1 MKDENKNDGS
11 ALFLIKEVLLGV
23 CGAMVAGVV
32 ITLYCL
38 PFFAAFVFVV
48 WIIEKLY

>member
-11 ALFLIKEVLLGV
+11 ALLLIKEGLLGA
-23 CGAMVAGVV
+23 CGAMVACVV

-38 PFFAAFVFVV
+38 PFFAAVAFVF